1 MAAAL
6 RAIIETWRKVAAFFA
21 GPVGRVRL
29 VALGVGLG
37 ASGGVAF
44 FASRTTLVAA
54 SGTGGVLG
62 LFFTLGAVLLLGT
75 HLVWRRREKGTA
87 RLALAAIGAALLALV
102 SSSGIARLSHQEAE
116 DLQISDVAFAPGER
130 EARVLEARSRAK
142 TASWLG
148 AIATLPALGALAA
161 LVVALGER
169 REQQPL
175 SPHAA
180 KYLPRGYAG
189 APAPSPAASPAAAS
203 PDTGAQP
210 AAEGPSPAAQPAE
223 PPAKL
228 PLRILWTAFFVS
240 VASVVLALVH
250 SISQAVRG

>member
-6 RAIIETWRKVAAFFA
+6 RAIVETWRKVAAFFA

-37 ASGGVAF
+37 AFGGVVF

-130 EARVLEARSRAK
+130 EARVEEARSRAK

-203 PDTGAQP
+203 PATGAQP
-210 AAEGPSPAAQPAE
+210 AEGPSPAAQPAE